1 MHTYRT
7 QVGIIGGGPAGLML
21 SHLLQLSGIDSVVCE
36 SRDEETI
43 SATHRAGILEQSS
56 IELLQQAGMS
66 DAVRAHSQEHAGIY
80 LRFGGENHHLDFNE
94 LVGATVSL
102 YAQNQLFT
110 DLAAQRRKDEGT
122 VLYSTAVSDIAQLDS
137 DQPVIHAQTEDGEAV
152 EVHCDLVIGADGS
165 RSVARKQAPSS
176 TEHRHS
182 YPYAWFGFLVEAP
195 PSADELVYAHSRG
208 GFALVSQRSDTVQR
222 MYFQCDPSEDPA
234 LWPEERIWEE
244 MDARITGHDGFQLKT
259 GPIIS
264 TTVLPFR
271 SYVREPM
278 QHGRLFLAGD
288 AAHTVPPTGAKGLN
302 LALHDARLLHEALDL
317 YFNHGRETA
326 LEAYSQRAL
335 RRMWR
340 VQSFSFWLTTLM
352 HNPPDQDEFSN
363 RRAEAE
369 LGALTSM
376 ESGRRYL
383 AESYTGWPHETW

>member
-21 SHLLQLSGIDSVVCE
+21 SHLLHLVGIESVVCE

-43 SATHRAGILEQSS
+43 STTHRAGILEQSS
-56 IELLQQAGMS
+56 VELLRQAGMS
-66 DAVRAHSQEHAGIY
+66 DAVDAHSHEHAGIY
-80 LRFGGENHHLDFNE
+80 LRFGGENHHLNFNE

-110 DLAAQRRKDEGT
+110 DLAEQRRKDEGT
-122 VLYSTAVSDIAQLDS
+122 VLYRTTVSDIEQPDS
-137 DQPVIHAQTEDGEAV
+137 DQPVIHAQTDDEEAV
-152 EVHCDLVIGADGS
+152 RVYCDLVIGADGS
-165 RSVARKQAPSS
+165 RSVARRQAPS
-176 TEHRHS
+176 TAEHRHS

-195 PSADELVYAHSRG
+195 TSADELVYTHSRR

-234 LWPEERIWEE
+234 QWSEDRIWEE
-244 MDARITGHDGFQLKT
+244 MDARIAGHDGFRLKT

-317 YFNHGRETA
+317 FFNHGDEAA
-326 LEAYSQRAL
+326 LESYSQRAL

-340 VQSFSFWLTTLM
+340 VQSFSYWLTTLM
-352 HNPPDQDEFSN
+352 HNPPGQDEFSN

-369 LGALTSM
+369 LKALTSM
-376 ESGRRYL
+376 EAGRRYL